1 MEIGMR
7 EFSRRNILAATT
19 IVGATTAISAA
30 ASAAQVGNPD
40 RPPEGAVNVTNPKAL
55 TNPGPQNPTLAN
67 QIPSAGNPP
76 ATDVNGMPMFWSS
89 FNIMHKRIQDGGWA
103 RQVTQSD
110 FQISEDVSGVNMRLG
125 PGGVR
130 ELHWHQQAEWAVMTD
145 GKCRVTVLDG
155 DGRPAVRDV
164 KAGDLWYFPAGLPH
178 SLQGL
183 GPSGAEFVL
192 VFDNGKAS
200 EFNTLLLTDW
210 MAHTPPEVLAEN
222 FNLPVSAFKN
232 IPPDN
237 LWIYQGAEPPPLAE
251 VQRQVASP
259 LGEPDVEYTF
269 LTSGMAPTR
278 STRSGSVKI
287 IDTKNFP
294 VSKTIAAAVVTIKP
308 GGLRELHWHPNADEW
323 QFWIQGAGRM
333 TVFNTG
339 PQAMTSDFHAG
350 DIGYVQKGLGHY
362 VENTGS
368 TDIVMVET
376 FKSDRFAEVSLAQW
390 LACSPRQMVAETL
403 KMDPRLI
410 EQFSKN
416 RTDVVPA

>member
-1 MEIGMR
+1 MR

-19 IVGATTAISAA
+19 VVGVTTAISAA
-30 ASAAQVGNPD
+30 ASAAQLGNPD
-40 RPPEGAVNVTNPKAL
+40 RPPEGAANVANPKAL
-55 TNPGPQNPTLAN
+55 AEPGPQNPNLAR
-67 QIPSAGNPP
+67 QLPSAGSPP
-76 ATDVNGMPMFWSS
+76 PTDVNGMPMFWSS

-145 GKCRVTVLDG
+145 GKCRLTVLDG
-155 DGRPAVRDV
+155 DGRAAVRDV
-164 KAGDLWYFPAGLPH
+164 NAGDLWYFPAGLPH

-192 VFDNGKAS
+192 VFDNGRAS
-200 EFNTLLLTDW
+200 EYNTLLLTDW
-210 MAHTPPEVLAEN
+210 VAHTPPKVLAEN
-222 FNLPVSAFKN
+222 FNLPVSAFQP
-232 IPPDN
+232 IPVDDR
-237 LWIYQGAEPPPLAE
+237 WIYQGSEPPPLAQ
-251 VQRQVASP
+251 VQREVASS
-259 LGEPDVEYTF
+259 LGPSDIEFTF
-269 LTSGMAPTR
+269 SPSAMAPTR
-278 STRSGSVKI
+278 QTRSGSVKI
-287 IDTKNFP
+287 VDTRNFP
-294 VSKTIAAAVVTIKP
+294 VSATIAAAIVTIKP

-323 QFWIQGAGRM
+323 QYWVQGTGRM

-339 PQAMTSDFHAG
+339 PAAMTLDFHAG
-350 DIGYVQKGLGHY
+350 DVGYVKKSLGHY
-362 VENTGS
+362 IENTGS
-368 TDIVMVET
+368 TDVVMVET

-410 EQFSKN
+410 EQISKS
-416 RTDVVPA
+416 RPDIVPA